1 MVLVRR
7 RRAPGAKRRRPVMR
21 KRRMN
26 ISRPLTQGKLY
37 KFKRTCQML
46 PHYWDGSSWSQYSS
60 NVISNSVTAAS
71 MSGIFKF
78 RLEDMPNP
86 TDFTQLYEQFK
97 ITGVKLLFVPFLG
110 TESSDTNTVRTETMA
125 LCIDRGANDQA
136 VANPS
141 FNSLLENQDV
151 KLRNSQKPFKLW
163 IGTPTFHQP
172 ADGLAQGSYKSGWL
186 DSEITSSR
194 NVDYHG
200 VKWAFPAQRSEA
212 QSLQFRVFATYYISC
227 RNPQ

>member
-1 MVLVRR
+1 MI
-7 RRAPGAKRRRPVMR
+7 RRPR
-21 KRRMN
+21 
-26 ISRPLTQGKLY
+26 LTQGKIY

-46 PHYWDGSSWSQYSS
+46 PHYWDGSAWSQYAA

-71 MSGIFKF
+71 ISGIFKF
-78 RLEDMPNP
+78 RLEDVPNA

-97 ITGVKLLFVPFLG
+97 ITGVKLLFIPFLG
-110 TESSDTNTVRTETMA
+110 TESSDTATLRTETMA
-125 LCIDRGANDQA
+125 LAIDRGANDQA
-136 VANPS
+136 VVNPS

-172 ADGLAQGSYKSGWL
+172 ADGLAQGAYNNSGWL
-186 DSEITSSR
+186 DGEIVSAR

-200 VKWAFPAQRSEA
+200 VKWAFPASRTEA